1 MNSIFLL
8 IVYCV
13 LIVLASLAG
22 GWLPSLMKMTH
33 LRMQLTMS
41 LVSGL
46 MLGVALLHL
55 LPEAFYYCE
64 SSTLAC
70 TALLFGL
77 LVMFVLMRLL
87 HVHHHGDA
95 EDFEGEHAHCHHS
108 EHRHDAQHQKISWM
122 GLFFGLAVHT
132 LLDGVALASAVIAEQ
147 DIAHGWMSALGFGT
161 FLAVALHKPL
171 DALSITALMK
181 AEGWSETAQA
191 AVNAGFALACPIGAL
206 GAFGV
211 ASLLPDSTVLIG
223 CTLAF
228 SAGFFLCI
236 SLSDLLPEVQ
246 FHSHDKFKL
255 LAALFL
261 GVFVA
266 FAIESLHSHDHSQ
279 VGPGKEQDEAT
290 SGIRTAPEIE
300 VDDAAADL

>member
-1 MNSIFLL
+1 MNAIFLL

-13 LIVLASLAG
+13 MIVLASLTG
-22 GWLPSLMKMTH
+22 GWLPSLIRMTH

-46 MLGVALLHL
+46 MLGVSLLHL
-55 LPEAFYYCE
+55 LPEAFTYCE
-64 SSTLAC
+64 SSTMAC
-70 TALLFGL
+70 TALLCGL

-95 EDFEGEHAHCHHS
+95 EDFEDEHAHCHHS
-108 EHRHDAQHQKISWM
+108 EHSPDKEHQKISWM

-132 LLDGVALASAVIAEQ
+132 LLDGVALASAVLAEQ
-147 DIAHGWMSALGFGT
+147 DDAHGWMSALGFGT

-191 AVNAGFALACPIGAL
+191 AANAGFALACPIGAL
-206 GAFGV
+206 GAIGV
-211 ASLLPDSTVLIG
+211 ASLLPDNTVLIG

-236 SLSDLLPEVQ
+236 ALSDLLPEVQ
-246 FHSHDKFKL
+246 FHSHDKLKL
-255 LAALFL
+255 MGALFL
-261 GVFVA
+261 GVFIA
-266 FAIESLHSHDHSQ
+266 FAIESLHSHKRPEPDAGT
-279 VGPGKEQDEAT
+279 GPNEPISSRQPH
-290 SGIRTAPEIE
+290 RQIE
-300 VDDAAADL
+300 LDDATADL